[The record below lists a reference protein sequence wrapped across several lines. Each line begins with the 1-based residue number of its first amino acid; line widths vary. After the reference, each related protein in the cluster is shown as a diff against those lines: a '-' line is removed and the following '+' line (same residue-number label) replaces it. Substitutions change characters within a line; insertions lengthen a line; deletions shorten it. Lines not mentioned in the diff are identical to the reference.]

1 MFWRVYI
8 GQLWK
13 WTIGSQQDLICCMKE
28 DNYKKF
34 NFLINRKHFPL
45 IYFKCVF
52 KSEFS
57 KEPCTNFKT
66 EILNMAAFFC
76 TASPYAKRRQTLR
89 YSCAVGCG
97 FIFIMYEESYV
108 TKSRKLHVMLP
119 LTLICIHIGVL
130 ILQAANWGCTVEAT
144 LQSVVSV
151 QGRFEP
157 PVTVIML
164 SHRVSGASR
173 HLGFASESSLRS
185 SRFLLDPNILSD

>member
-1 MFWRVYI
+1 MEFNEFRPTNSSDDLCLLFYLFLLLWFDPSRVQPKSDRWLSPSNTVDLKELYSQKVIDKSAHWFITVPVFMWRFWSFL
-8 GQLWK
+8 GQCTYCTYFLDSVLYVGK
-13 WTIGSQQDLICCMKE
+13 GSQQDLICCMKE

-89 YSCAVGCG
+89 Y
-97 FIFIMYEESYV
+97 
-108 TKSRKLHVMLP
+108 
-119 LTLICIHIGVL
+119 
-130 ILQAANWGCTVEAT
+130 ILV
-144 LQSVVSV
+144 
-151 QGRFEP
+151 
-157 PVTVIML
+157 
-164 SHRVSGASR
+164 H
-173 HLGFASESSLRS
+173 
-185 SRFLLDPNILSD
+185 